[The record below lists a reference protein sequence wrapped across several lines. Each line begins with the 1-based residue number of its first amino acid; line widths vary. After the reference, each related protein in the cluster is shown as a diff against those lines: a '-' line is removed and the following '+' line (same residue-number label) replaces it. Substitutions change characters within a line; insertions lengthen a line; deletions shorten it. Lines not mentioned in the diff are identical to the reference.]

1 YDEEG
6 TKLVEIRVSHAYA
19 GEDLDLSEVCGK
31 NSVQLNAYDNTKTT
45 RVNIEKQAFEE
56 PASGCKKCD
65 ARGTQVKGNWTWT
78 RAGGEPCE
86 EVKFTPNAQD
96 PDARFSAGSGTYTLT
111 WTLENGCSD
120 DITVTITDCKE
131 VNFDGVDDHVDFDN
145 KYNLNG
151 DFSLE
156 VWVKPMSIS
165 GTQT

>member
-1 YDEEG
+1 
-6 TKLVEIRVSHAYA
+6 
-19 GEDLDLSEVCGK
+19 
-31 NSVQLNAYDNTKTT
+31 
-45 RVNIEKQAFEE
+45 
-56 PASGCKKCD
+56 
-65 ARGTQVKGNWTWT
+65 
-78 RAGGEPCE
+78 
-86 EVKFTPNAQD
+86 
-96 PDARFSAGSGTYTLT
+96 PDARFTAGSGTYTLT

-165 GTQT
+165 GTQTIISKRDADFSGTAFGYDLSIIDGTVTFNWDKSGKISSPHKITTNRWYHIAVTHTAAGNYRLYIDGIPLPEAAV